1 MTPTRKM
8 LTATLENVLN
18 RGLPRSPR
26 ARQLCAALA
35 GKRVRVE
42 VAGFGCFLLESNG
55 TSLKVLRAPQP
66 TPEAEPTSS
75 AADTVADAAIS
86 GSPLSLLA
94 LAGPSPQTVLQRGD
108 VQIRGDAEVA
118 DQFRE
123 LTLLLRPD
131 LEEELS
137 LLLGDVP
144 AHQIGRLARAT
155 LGWGRKAAGTTARNI
170 AEYLAHETRDVV
182 SRREAE
188 PFLADVDRLRE
199 DVDRLEARVAMLTQ
213 P

>member
-1 MTPTRKM
+1 M

-42 VAGFGCFLLESNG
+42 VSGFGCFLLESNG
-55 TSLKVLRAPQP
+55 TSLKVLRSLQSPAD
-66 TPEAEPTSS
+66 ADPTSS
-75 AADTVADAAIS
+75 AADTVADATIS

-94 LAGPSPQTVLQRGD
+94 LAGPSAQTVLQRGD
-108 VQIRGDAEVA
+108 VEIRGDAELA
-118 DQFRE
+118 QQFRE

-155 LGWGRKAAGTTARNI
+155 LGWSRKAAGTTARNI

-199 DVDRLEARVAMLTQ
+199 DVDRLQARVAMLTQ